1 MRIKILLALGAL
13 ALGALY
19 APQNVTTPT
28 ARAADDTPA
37 DWEKKYERALD
48 NSVKELEKLARWC
61 EREHLEWTANY
72 VRRKSFAFRPDDEEL
87 RAYFGYE
94 KWEDGR
100 WRQNDVKRDE
110 FRSIIDEDDPES
122 GKYPRNIAK
131 ATGRIAGWFKGLAS
145 KAAKMGEE
153 TGDPAWDALATKAWE
168 RVLSTDPD
176 GKYAKQ
182 AHKALKHPKF
192 DGEYVSPFKLKFLEN
207 RKARKQGGEAQA
219 AKVYEVEQV
228 PADGN
233 IPNSGLDGFGAKG
246 ELLAINTTHPQ
257 EVADRLVVW
266 AMRAI
271 DDLVA
276 MYGFPDAVRERI
288 GLRKMD
294 IVTRGDNK
302 AELRQYL
309 EKGAKW
315 DGAKITKYLEY
326 FGGMGGVGPGC
337 YVSMN
342 GAGADADDSVMHRFG
357 HSVVRSA
364 HAMALSDLGA
374 RLGSMSNQVENWLQ
388 ESIAYDCTR
397 RLTGNTLT
405 TCGEFGRY
413 GNNMTPKPGQDL
425 WIQLARRQVEMD
437 DDVDISRLWKLTLTD
452 IRGPETVKGYALV
465 QFLFEH
471 DPALAQK
478 FIWHALAH
486 GTPAAI
492 VDVYGDWLG
501 TPKPKE
507 EDATA
512 ETYAKGAFTQPE
524 YQAAMNALDDR
535 YREWILKS
543 W

>member
-1 MRIKILLALGAL
+1 M
-13 ALGALY
+13 LY
-19 APQNVTTPT
+19 APQRVLPQALLPQT

-37 DWEKKYERALD
+37 DWEKKFQSTLD
-48 NSVKELEKLARWC
+48 RSVKELEKLAKWC
-61 EREHLEWTANY
+61 EKNHLEWTANY
-72 VRRKSFAFRPDDEEL
+72 VRRKGFMFRPDDEEL

-100 WRQNDVKRDE
+100 WRQNDLKRDE

-122 GKYPRNIAK
+122 GKFPKNMQK
-131 ATGRIAGWFKGLAS
+131 ANTKIAGWFKGLAS
-145 KAAKMGEE
+145 KAKKMGEE
-153 TGDPAWDALATKAWE
+153 TEDGSWAPLAAQAWE
-168 RVLSTDPD
+168 RVLAVDPE

-182 AHKALKHPKF
+182 AHVALDHPKF

-207 RKARKQGGEAQA
+207 RKARKQAGEAQA

-233 IPNSGLDGFGAKG
+233 IPGSGMTGFGAKA
-246 ELLAINTTHPQ
+246 ELMAINTTHPQ

-266 AMRAI
+266 AMRGT
-271 DDLVA
+271 DDIIEI
-276 MYGFPDAVRERI
+276 YGLPEGVRGRL

-294 IVTRGDNK
+294 IVNRGENK

-315 DGAKITKYLEY
+315 PEAQITKYLEY
-326 FGGMGGVGPGC
+326 FGGMGNVGPGC

-342 GAGADADDSVMHRFG
+342 GPGADADDSVMHRFG
-357 HSVVRSA
+357 HSTVRA
-364 HAMALSDLGA
+364 AQGMALSDLGA
-374 RLGSMSNQVENWLQ
+374 RLGSMSNQVENWLA

-413 GNNMTPKPGQDL
+413 GNNITPKPGQDL
-425 WIQLARRQVEMD
+425 WIMLARRQVEMD
-437 DDVDISRLWKLTLTD
+437 DDVELSRLWKLTLTD
-452 IRGPETVKGYALV
+452 IRGPETVKGYALL

-471 DPALAQK
+471 DTALAQK

-486 GTPAAI
+486 GTPAAV

-512 ETYAKGAFTQPE
+512 ESYAKGAFNQPE

>member
-1 MRIKILLALGAL
+1 MRGTILLVAGAV
-13 ALGALY
+13 AVGALY
-19 APQNVTTPT
+19 APRPVAPQV
-28 ARAADDTPA
+28 ARAAEETPA
-37 DWEKKYERALD
+37 DWNEKFERTLD
-48 NSVKELEKLARWC
+48 NAVKELDKLAKWC
-61 EREHLEWTANY
+61 ERNHLEWTANY
-72 VRRKSFAFRPDDEEL
+72 VRRKGFRFRPDDAEL

-100 WRQNDVKRDE
+100 WRQNDLRRDE
-110 FRSIIDEDDPES
+110 FRAIIDEDDPES
-122 GKYPRNIAK
+122 GKFPSNMDK
-131 ATGRIAGWFKGLAS
+131 ANNKIAGWFKGLAS
-145 KAAKMGEE
+145 KADKSADE
-153 TGDPAWDALATKAWE
+153 TGDAQWKELSAKAWE
-168 RVLSTDPD
+168 WVLTADPD
-176 GKYAKQ
+176 GKYAEQ
-182 AHKALKHPKF
+182 AHKALGHPKF

-207 RKARKQGGEAQA
+207 RKSRKQAGEAQA
-219 AKVYEVEQV
+219 AKDYAVEQA

-233 IPNSGLDGFGAKG
+233 IPAAGMEGFGAKG
-246 ELLAINTTHPQ
+246 ELLAINTTHSQ

-266 AMRAI
+266 AHRGVHDI
-271 DDLVA
+271 VDI
-276 MYGFPDAVRERI
+276 YGFPEAVLERMP
-288 GLRKMD
+288 LRKMD
-294 IVTRGDNK
+294 IVKQGDNK

-315 DGAKITKYLEY
+315 DQARITKYLEY
-326 FGGMGGVGPGC
+326 FGGMGGVGPAT

-342 GAGADADDSVMHRFG
+342 TSQADADDSVIHRFG
-357 HSVVRSA
+357 HSIVNAA
-364 HAMALSDLGA
+364 HSMALSDLGA
-374 RLGSMSNQVENWLQ
+374 RLGSMSNEIENWLM

-413 GNNMTPKPGQDL
+413 GNNITPKPGQDL

-437 DDVDISRLWKLTLTD
+437 DDVSLSHLWKLSLTD
-452 IRGPETVKGYALV
+452 LRGPETVKGYALM

-486 GTPAAI
+486 GTPAAV

-501 TPKPKE
+501 TPKPKA

-512 ETYAKGAFTQPE
+512 ESYAKGAFNQPE
-524 YQAAMNALDDR
+524 YQAAMDALDDR
-535 YREWILKS
+535 YKEWILKA

>member
-1 MRIKILLALGAL
+1 VRGTILLVAGAL
-13 ALGALY
+13 AMGALY
-19 APQNVTTPT
+19 APQRVVPE
-28 ARAADDTPA
+28 AAMAAEETPA
-37 DWEKKYERALD
+37 DWEKKYDSTLDRA
-48 NSVKELEKLARWC
+48 VKELEKLAKWC

-72 VRRKSFAFRPDDEEL
+72 VRRKGFQFRPDDEKL

-100 WRQNDVKRDE
+100 WRQNDLKRDE
-110 FRSIIDEDDPES
+110 FRSIIDEDDPNS
-122 GKYPRNIAK
+122 GKFPENMAK
-131 ATGRIAGWFKGLAS
+131 ANTKIAGWFKGLAS
-145 KAAKMGEE
+145 KAKKMHEDS
-153 TGDPAWDALATKAWE
+153 GDAAWQPLAARAWE
-168 RVLSTDPD
+168 MVLMVDPE

-182 AHKALKHPKF
+182 AHVALEHPKF

-207 RKARKQGGEAQA
+207 RKARKQAGEAEA
-219 AKVYEVEQV
+219 AKSYAVEQI

-233 IPNSGLDGFGAKG
+233 IPGAGLEGWGAKG
-246 ELLAINTTHPQ
+246 ELLSINTTHNQ
-257 EVADRLVVW
+257 EVTDRLVVW
-266 AMRAI
+266 AHRGVHDI
-271 DDLVA
+271 VDI
-276 MYGFPDAVRERI
+276 YGFPEAVLERLP
-288 GLRKMD
+288 LRKMD
-294 IVTRGDNK
+294 IVKRGDNK
-302 AELRQYL
+302 AELKQYL

-315 DGAKITKYLEY
+315 DQARITKYTEH

-342 GAGADADDSVMHRFG
+342 GPDADADDSVMHRFG
-357 HSVVRSA
+357 HAAVRAA
-364 HAMALSDLGA
+364 HSMALSDLGA
-374 RLGSMSNQVENWLQ
+374 RLGSMSNSVENWLT

-413 GNNMTPKPGQDL
+413 GNNMAPKPGQDL

-437 DDVDISRLWKLTLTD
+437 DDVELSRLWKLTLTE
-452 IRGPETVKGYALV
+452 IKGPETVKGYALI

-471 DPALAQK
+471 DTALAQK

-486 GTPAAI
+486 GTPAAV

-512 ETYAKGAFTQPE
+512 ETYAKGAFNQPE
-524 YQAAMNALDDR
+524 YLAAMAALDDR
-535 YREWILKS
+535 YREWIMKS